1 MKIETILEAKGS
13 AVHRVRTSDSI
24 ADAIKLLNHHNIG
37 VVVVVDSNDA
47 IAGILSERD
56 VVRNMADDGSAIMQ
70 ARVSTCMTA
79 NPVTCTPDSTVDEL
93 MQLMTHKR
101 IRHVPVIEHGR
112 IAGLISIGDV
122 VKRKIEEAEE
132 EAAAMREY
140 IAS

>member
-13 AVHRVRTSDSI
+13 TVYSVRADDSI
-24 ADAIKLLNHHNIG
+24 ADAIKLLNQHNIG
-37 VVVVVDSNDA
+37 VVVVVDDKDA

-56 VVRNMADDGSAIMQ
+56 VVRNMADDGGAIMQ
-70 ARVSTCMTA
+70 ARVSKCMTA
-79 NPVTCTPDSTVDEL
+79 NPFTCTPDSTVDEL
-93 MQLMTHKR
+93 MQLMTRRR
-101 IRHVPVIEHGR
+101 IRHVPVVDQGR
-112 IAGLISIGDV
+112 ITGLISIGDV